1 MRLPQSLPLQYR
13 FLVRQHITPFDDVD
27 FRQPARSGVS
37 MRHDFKQG
45 VPVELGFHYA
55 LDYLVELRTLYLQ
68 GVRHVLDVFSLFVYT
83 GKHIAVA
90 ENLAF
95 QCLDNGTYMSVLLQ
109 AGFIQVNEP
118 GAVIEN
124 ISRAGILTA

>member
-55 LDYLVELRTLYLQ
+55 LDYLVELRTCIFREFATSLMYFP
-68 GVRHVLDVFSLFVYT
+68 FSFT
-83 GKHIAVA
+83 
-90 ENLAF
+90 
-95 QCLDNGTYMSVLLQ
+95 
-109 AGFIQVNEP
+109 
-118 GAVIEN
+118 
-124 ISRAGILTA
+124 RASI

>member
-1 MRLPQSLPLQYR
+1 MY
-13 FLVRQHITPFDDVD
+13 FPF
-27 FRQPARSGVS
+27 
-37 MRHDFKQG
+37 
-45 VPVELGFHYA
+45 
-55 LDYLVELRTLYLQ
+55 
-68 GVRHVLDVFSLFVYT
+68 FVYT